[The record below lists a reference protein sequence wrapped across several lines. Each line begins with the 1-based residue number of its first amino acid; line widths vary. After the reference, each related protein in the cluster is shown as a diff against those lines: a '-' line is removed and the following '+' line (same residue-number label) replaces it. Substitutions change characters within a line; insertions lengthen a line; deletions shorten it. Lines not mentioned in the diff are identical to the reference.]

1 MVRAMRR
8 MLMFAI
14 GLAALILAGAAARA
28 QDAQYL
34 VGAWQGWTA
43 EPVTGGPVA
52 YSVIIYPNGTYYRTY
67 RPQML
72 RGGVD
77 DAGRYEIMG
86 NVIHF
91 TIQQYREIPDRGA
104 PPPRGDAYVFA
115 FNGPNQL
122 VLTIHQCRLLPQLC
136 VIQLQRAN

>member
-1 MVRAMRR
+1 MTRFRV
-8 MLMFAI
+8 LSV
-14 GLAALILAGAAARA
+14 LLLLLAGAPAQA
-28 QDAQYL
+28 QDAQWL

-52 YSVIIYPNGTYYRTY
+52 YSVVIYPNGTYYRTY

-77 DAGRYEIMG
+77 DSGRFEIMG

-91 TIQQYREIPDRGA
+91 TILQFREIPDRGA
-104 PPPRGDAYVFA
+104 PPPRGDAFTFT

-122 VLTIHQCRLLPQLC
+122 TLEIFQCRLPYPQLC
-136 VIQLQRAN
+136 VVQLQRAN